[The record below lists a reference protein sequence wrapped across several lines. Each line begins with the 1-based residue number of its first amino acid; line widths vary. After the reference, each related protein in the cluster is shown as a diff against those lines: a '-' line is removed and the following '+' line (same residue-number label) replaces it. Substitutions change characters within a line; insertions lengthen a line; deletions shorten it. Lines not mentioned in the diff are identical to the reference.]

1 MRGRRKRRPGLAA
14 LFALLGLGGLAVA
27 GFGAVVQFRPRV
39 FTPEQRAKIEAWEV
53 AKRWRTTKKTQI
65 FPALI
70 RYQLS
75 NASLGLTGSLSL
87 TARRLAIARQATC
100 ASVAGAKSLL
110 PLFGRVD
117 CQAVLRATYT
127 DETSS
132 FVVTVGVAVL
142 GNQAGVAMAARTLTR
157 QPGTG
162 PGAVAR
168 RVVLRPLSAPG
179 SPAAGFGLRQRQLSW
194 IVGSGPY
201 LVVATVGYADG
212 RPRVPVITDSYMYL
226 EMTSLAR
233 GVADIVAAP
242 LGAPPPVPRCPGAGT
257 PPCLAR
263 GAGAAG

>member
-1 MRGRRKRRPGLAA
+1 MRGGRKRRTGLAV
-14 LFALLGLGGLAVA
+14 LFALLGLAGLAAA
-27 GFGAVVQFRPRV
+27 GFGAVVQLRPRV

-75 NASLGLTGSLSL
+75 GESLGAAGSLSL

-100 ASVAGAKSLL
+100 ASVAGAKSVL
-110 PLFGRVD
+110 PLFQRVG
-117 CQAVLRATYT
+117 CKALLRATYT
-127 DETSS
+127 DQTSS

-142 GNQAGVAMAARTLTR
+142 GSEASAIMASRTLTR

-162 PGAVAR
+162 QGAVAR
-168 RVVLRPLSAPG
+168 MVVLRPLPVPG
-179 SPAAGFGLRQRQLSW
+179 SPAADFGIRQRQLSW
-194 IVGSGPY
+194 VAGSGSY

-212 RPRVPVITDSYMYL
+212 RPRVQVNTDSYMFL

-233 GVADIVAAP
+233 GVADVVAAP
-242 LGAPPPVPRCPGAGT
+242 LGAPPPVPRCPQAGT
-257 PPCLAR
+257 PPCLSRSAR
-263 GAGAAG
+263 SAG